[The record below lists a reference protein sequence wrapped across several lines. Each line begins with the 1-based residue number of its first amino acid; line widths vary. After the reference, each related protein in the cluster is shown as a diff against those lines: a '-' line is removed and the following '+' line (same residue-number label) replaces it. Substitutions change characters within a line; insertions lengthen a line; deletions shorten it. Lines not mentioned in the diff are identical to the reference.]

1 MATSRIM
8 HDSSRGRGEVQ
19 GKRQSERERE
29 RRACAWRLGS
39 VRSCQRTH
47 HICSSTLVPLP
58 PPAPSLPL
66 FTPPSLPSSQPLCPP
81 PCLPFMRTKANKQ
94 QNICMLSQHMRRSLS
109 RKASLL
115 SVLSACS
122 PASSA
127 SSSPSPLVRLK
138 YFALLS
144 RNYKSGQLLKICSRI
159 TKFASERSNER
170 IADCARFLRLARR
183 LQPWAEARTRL
194 AAVVPSGSGLL
205 TN

>member
-1 MATSRIM
+1 MTAV
-8 HDSSRGRGEVQ
+8 GAGGGEEA
-19 GKRQSERERE
+19 ERET
-29 RRACAWRLGS
+29 S
-39 VRSCQRTH
+39 VCMAVRQRTVLSTYSSH
-47 HICSSTLVPLP
+47 LQQHACSP
-58 PPAPSLPL
+58 PPLGCPSSLL
-66 FTPPSLPSSQPLCPP
+66 LPSPLANPSARP

-115 SVLSACS
+115 SVR
-122 PASSA
+122 SSCLIRFIL
-127 SSSPSPLVRLK
+127 PLLPLVRLK